1 MTNRLTSL
9 VLLLVLGCGLIAG
22 PHPCQAQAAVPEP
35 AQAAVEGGCHSQEA
49 YEHASPVSQPAA
61 GPSVSSGSGEEDC
74 CAGRHKA
81 LCQAACQS
89 VAIVGIGTLVFAVPP
104 SAQAETSKFEPAL
117 PPFAHGIDHIPLA

>member
-1 MTNRLTSL
+1 MRNHLISL

-22 PHPCQAQAAVPEP
+22 PHPCQAQAAAPE
-35 AQAAVEGGCHSQEA
+35 AAEAAVEEGCHSHEP
-49 YEHASPVSQPAA
+49 ASPASDPAA

-74 CAGRHKA
+74 CAGKHSA

-89 VAIVGIGTLVFAVPP
+89 VAVVGAGTLAFAVLP
-104 SAQAETSKFEPAL
+104 SAQAEAPAFEPAL